1 MTNLLETLAVLL
13 LSETQDSWDQLIV
26 ISLALV
32 ALDRRRRNRR
42 NGIRYGR
49 REQYDQARVRGFL

>member
-32 ALDRRRRNRR
+32 ALDR
-42 NGIRYGR
+42 
-49 REQYDQARVRGFL
+49 

>member
-42 NGIRYGR
+42 NGIRYG
-49 REQYDQARVRGFL
+49 